1 MLPESLEGAME
12 KFFVVGCPRSGTTM
26 VQQALNR
33 HSQIVVPPE
42 TKFFFSFFGHPKK
55 RQARHIG
62 RINADLDIQLP
73 RPMKQ
78 VASISEGQ
86 AYYEDMARQYVKRH
100 VAKNVVH
107 FGEKTPEHTGLLPS
121 IRRLYPDAKILVLYR
136 DGRDVASSLTR
147 MPWMSPNLYV
157 NFIVWLYYHSILQ
170 EERRSRCP
178 NLYFARY
185 EDVVADPEKEFK
197 AILHFLGADYEPAV
211 AAGHGNREG
220 VPQREM
226 AWKSRALQPITN
238 ERIGVFRQELSGGQ
252 IEILERLGRDALPA
266 LGYPL
271 LTGGEKSLSPAFYLH
286 LAYNLARFV
295 GRLPWNSVAKELVSR
310 LFSGMSTGRR
320 FSSVPPF
327 AYSVVPHAER
337 EEYVAPLPAAQV

>member
-1 MLPESLEGAME
+1 ME
-12 KFFVVGCPRSGTTM
+12 KFFIVGCPRSGTTM

-42 TKFFFSFFGHPKK
+42 TKFFFSFFGHPRK
-55 RQARHIG
+55 RQARHVD

-73 RPMKQ
+73 QPTKQ
-78 VASISEGQ
+78 IASLSEGR
-86 AYYEDMARQYVKRH
+86 AYYEDMARQYVDRH
-100 VAKNVVH
+100 VAKEVAH

-121 IRRLYPDAKILVLYR
+121 VRRLYPEAKILVLYR

-157 NFIVWLYYHSILQ
+157 NFIVWLYYNLIVQ
-170 EERRSRCP
+170 EERRAERP
-178 NLYFARY
+178 NTYFARY
-185 EDVVADPEKEFK
+185 EDIVADPEKEFK

-211 AAGHGNREG
+211 AAGWGNREG

-238 ERIGVFRQELSGGQ
+238 ERIGVFRKELTGDQ
-252 IEILERLGRDALPA
+252 IAILERRGRDALPS

-271 LTGGEKSLSPAFYLH
+271 LTGGERSLSPAFYLH

-310 LFSGMSTGRR
+310 LFSGVSTDRR
-320 FSSVPPF
+320 VSAVAPF
-327 AYSVVPHAER
+327 AYNAAHAR
-337 EEYVAPLPAAQV
+337 HGAAAPAPQV